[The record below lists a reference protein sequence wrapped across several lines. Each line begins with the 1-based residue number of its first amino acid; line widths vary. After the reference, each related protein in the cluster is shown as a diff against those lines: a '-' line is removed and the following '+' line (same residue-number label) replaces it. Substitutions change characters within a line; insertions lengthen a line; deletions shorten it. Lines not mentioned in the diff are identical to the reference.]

1 MKVVILAGG
10 LGTRISEE
18 TDRKPK
24 PMVEI
29 GGRPIIWHIMKHYSM
44 FGFSDFIILL
54 GYKGYVIKEFFFN
67 YYLHQSDLTLDL
79 RTNEFVTHQ
88 SYSEA
93 WKITFLETGL
103 ETMTGG
109 RIKKAQQFLKDE
121 RFLLTYGDGLSNVSL
136 NKLVEFHCETNVFLT
151 MTAVQPEGRYGA
163 LNITEN
169 GQISSFVEKPRGDGS
184 WINGG
189 FFVCEPEI
197 FEFIENDQTVFEQE
211 PLSDLA
217 TAGKLAAYKHDGF
230 WQCMDTLRDKNRL
243 NDLWDSGK
251 PPWVNI
257 DGNDLTLGR

>member
-10 LGTRISEE
+10 FGTRISEE

-29 GGRPIIWHIMKHYSM
+29 GGKPIIWHIVKYYSS
-44 FGFSDFIILL
+44 FGFSEFIILL
-54 GYKGYVIKEFFFN
+54 GYKGYVIKEFFLN

-79 RTNEFVTHQ
+79 ASNEFITHQ
-88 SYSEA
+88 SHSEP

-109 RIKKAQQFLKDE
+109 RIKKAKKYLGGE
-121 RFLLTYGDGLSNVSL
+121 RFLLTYGDGLSNV
-136 NKLVEFHCETNVFLT
+136 NIKKLIDFHATKKACVT

-163 LNITEN
+163 LSIDQA
-169 GQISSFVEKPRGDGS
+169 GQITSFIEKPRGDGS

-197 FEFIENDQTVFEQE
+197 FAFIDDDQTVFENE
-211 PLSDLA
+211 PLGDLA
-217 TAGKLAAYKHDGF
+217 EAGKLAAFKHDGF
-230 WQCMDTLRDKNRL
+230 WQCMDTIRDKKRL
-243 NDLWDSGK
+243 NDLWESGA
-251 PPWVNI
+251 PPWVNNYDEDI
-257 DGNDLTLGR
+257 DHGR